1 MILTVDI
8 GNSNVT
14 LGGFSDDELSF
25 VARISTDSSATE
37 DDYACRIL
45 NILSLYN
52 IDKASIN
59 GAIISSVVPQLNG
72 VISGAVKKISS
83 IDPLLVGP
91 GIKTGIKIQCD
102 NPASVGA
109 DLICASVAVH
119 FIYGTPAL
127 IVDMGTATKITF
139 VDKGGT
145 FIGTSIM
152 PGVNMGLAALSEK
165 TAQLPKVSLD
175 APCSVIAKNTADC
188 MKSGIIFG
196 NASMVDGMI
205 ERIKSETKE
214 NVSVYLTGGCA
225 RLIYPHC
232 KTDMILDDN
241 LTLKG
246 LNIIYRKNS

>member
-1 MILTVDI
+1 
-8 GNSNVT
+8 
-14 LGGFSDDELSF
+14 
-25 VARISTDSSATE
+25 
-37 DDYACRIL
+37 
-45 NILSLYN
+45 
-52 IDKASIN
+52 
-59 GAIISSVVPQLNG
+59 
-72 VISGAVKKISS
+72 
-83 IDPLLVGP
+83 
-91 GIKTGIKIQCD
+91 
-102 NPASVGA
+102 
-109 DLICASVAVH
+109 
-119 FIYGTPAL
+119 
-127 IVDMGTATKITF
+127 MGTATKITF

-225 RLIYPHC
+225 PLIYPHC

>member
-14 LGGFSDDELSF
+14 LGGFSNDELSF

-72 VISGAVKKISS
+72 VISGAVRKISS

-109 DLICASVAVH
+109 DLICASVAVTL
-119 FIYGTPAL
+119 FTERP
-127 IVDMGTATKITF
+127 
-139 VDKGGT
+139 
-145 FIGTSIM
+145 
-152 PGVNMGLAALSEK
+152 LSSWIW
-165 TAQLPKVSLD
+165 AQ
-175 APCSVIAKNTADC
+175 
-188 MKSGIIFG
+188 
-196 NASMVDGMI
+196 
-205 ERIKSETKE
+205 R
-214 NVSVYLTGGCA
+214 
-225 RLIYPHC
+225 
-232 KTDMILDDN
+232 
-241 LTLKG
+241 
-246 LNIIYRKNS
+246 RK